1 MREWLVLGDLRC
13 KMVEQKIF
21 GMWDISE
28 VQVNDMGL
36 KAVINLDYKPILKTQ
51 GKIRS
56 KYYQAKV
63 NIIERFS
70 NLVTLSGHRG
80 KKHKIELGRLT
91 GKYEHQMRTMIEMF
105 KILEKQTGKNPI
117 QVLVTA
123 IENAAPRDEVTTIE
137 YGGARYPQA
146 VDVAPLRRVSLA
158 LRNIVRGASDK
169 AFGKK
174 KKLAQALAEE
184 VKLAYD
190 LNMESAALKKKN
202 EVEKQADSAR

>member
-1 MREWLVLGDLRC
+1 MEEQIQTENVVL
-13 KMVEQKIF
+13 KEPKIIF
-21 GMWDISE
+21 EKYDIANVS
-28 VQVNDMGL
+28 VKDMGL
-36 KAVINLDYKPILKTQ
+36 KAVINLDYKPILKSQ
-51 GKIRS
+51 GRVRT
-56 KYYQAKV
+56 KYYQDKI
-63 NIIERFS
+63 NIIERFG
-70 NLVTLSGHRG
+70 NLITLSGHRG
-80 KKHKIELGRLT
+80 KKHKVEIGKVT
-91 GKYEHQMRTMIEMF
+91 GKYEHQMRTVLAVFE
-105 KILEKQTGKNPI
+105 ILEKQTGKNPI
-117 QVLVTA
+117 QILVTA
-123 IENAAPRDEVTTIE
+123 IENAAPRDEVTAIE

-146 VDVAPLRRVSLA
+146 VDVSPLRRVSLA